1 MNKRKRPFVI
11 SVAAVSG
18 GGKTTV
24 VKQLIKALH
33 NSKALYFDDYE
44 LGGPHNFREWIIRG
58 ANYDEWDIAPFK
70 KDLINLIEEPLEY
83 IVLDCPFAKMHKAG
97 SVYIDMT
104 VFIDTPLDIAMA
116 RRVLRDFQGKSGEE
130 IIKDME
136 NYNAGGRAGYLE
148 MLKTIMPNSDLV
160 VDGTL
165 SVAEIVATIEQHT
178 KN

>member
-1 MNKRKRPFVI
+1 M
-11 SVAAVSG
+11 
-18 GGKTTV
+18 
-24 VKQLIKALH
+24 
-33 NSKALYFDDYE
+33 
-44 LGGPHNFREWIIRG
+44 
-58 ANYDEWDIAPFK
+58 
-70 KDLINLIEEPLEY
+70 
-83 IVLDCPFAKMHKAG
+83 LDCPFAKMHKAG